1 MLLFVKQFWNSK
13 SDQNWL
19 SYEHKTWIV
28 DSKPMKISLPTTR
41 SDGVAL
47 PTIECLTSAI
57 CSVLSR
63 FIIKSIDAIDYVTNN
78 NINLLP
84 YFNEG
89 EMI

>member
-28 DSKPMKISLPTTR
+28 DSKPMKISLPTTP

-47 PTIECLTSAI
+47 PTIESLTSAI
-57 CSVLSR
+57 WSVLSR
-63 FIIKSIDAIDYVTNN
+63 YIIKYIGVLDCVTKNN
-78 NINLLP
+78 KKSNH
-84 YFNEG
+84 YFN
-89 EMI
+89 